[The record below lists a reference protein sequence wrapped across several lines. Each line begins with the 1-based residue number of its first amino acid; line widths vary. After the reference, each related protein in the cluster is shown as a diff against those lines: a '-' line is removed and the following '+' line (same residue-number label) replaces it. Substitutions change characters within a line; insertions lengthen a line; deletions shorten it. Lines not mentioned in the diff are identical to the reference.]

1 MIPPSYPA
9 LDSEIEA
16 AIDAEFER
24 LASEERPTLVPPPA
38 VQLELEVASMF
49 DSA

>member
-9 LDSEIEA
+9 LDSESQL

-24 LASEERPTLVPPPA
+24 LASDERPTLVPLPT
-38 VQLELEVASMF
+38 VQAELEVASMF
-49 DSA
+49 DPA